1 MDPRLTPANEIVACS
16 TLKGKIKHSNF
27 VEAKN
32 YQINVP
38 FVDLLGTPDGKRNRQ
53 LIYGSK
59 VKYFAEADGWAFV
72 QNTYDKYVGYVPQS
86 AIGKATKKTHTVI
99 APLAHVFIEPNIKS
113 RNVEMLP
120 LAAKVSGQSV
130 ENGFLET
137 ELGWISVSQLMRKID
152 LYKDPIEVSKLLQ
165 HAPYLWGGNTTLGID
180 CSGLIQISLLLCG
193 VECPGDSDQQM
204 NTLGHNLDIASPQ
217 KRGDILFWKGHVAWA
232 INERQILHANAY
244 HHMATV
250 IEEANEAIER
260 IKKQDNNSLIAHKRL
275 TGELNE

>member
-32 YQINVP
+32 YQINKP
-38 FVDLLGTPDGKRNRQ
+38 FVDLLGAPDGKRNRQ

-59 VKYFAEADGWAFV
+59 VKYFDAADGWAFI

-86 AIGKATKKTHTVI
+86 SIGKEKEKTHTVI

-113 RNVEMLP
+113 KNIEMLP
-120 LAAKVSGQSV
+120 LAARVSGKMV
-130 ENGFLET
+130 ESGFLET
-137 ELGWISVSQLMRKID
+137 ELGWISVSQLMQKME

-193 VECPGDSDQQM
+193 IDCPGDSDQQR
-204 NTLGHNLDIASPQ
+204 NTLGRNIDIGSPR
-217 KRGDILFWKGHVAWA
+217 KKGDLLFWKGHVAWVV
-232 INERQILHANAY
+232 NERQILHANAY
-244 HHMATV
+244 HMATL

-260 IKKQDNNSLIAHKRL
+260 IEKQDNNSVIAHKRL
-275 TGELNE
+275 IGELYE

>member
-16 TLKGKIKHSNF
+16 TLKGQIKHSNF
-27 VEAKN
+27 VEGKS

-38 FVDLLGTPDGKRNRQ
+38 FVDLLDAPDGKRNRQ

-59 VKYFAEADGWAFV
+59 VKYFDEADGWAFI

-86 AIGKATKKTHTVI
+86 AIGEATEKTHTVI

-113 RNVEMLP
+113 KNVEMLP
-120 LAAKVSGQSV
+120 LAAKVSGEVV

-137 ELGWISVSQLMRKID
+137 ELGWISLSQLKQKTE
-152 LYKDPIEVSKLLQ
+152 LSKDPVEVSKLLQ
-165 HAPYLWGGNTTLGID
+165 HAPYLWGGNTSLGID

-193 VECPGDSDQQM
+193 VDCPGDSDQQM
-204 NTLGHNLDIASPQ
+204 NTLGHNLDVGSPR
-217 KRGDILFWKGHVAWA
+217 KKGDILFWKGHVAWA
-232 INERQILHANAY
+232 VNERQILHANAY
-244 HHMATV
+244 HMATV

-260 IKKQDNNSLIAHKRL
+260 IKKQDKNSVIAHKRL
-275 TGELNE
+275 KGELYE

>member
-16 TLKGKIKHSNF
+16 SLKGKIKHSNF
-27 VEAKN
+27 IEGKN

-59 VKYFAEADGWAFV
+59 VKYFGSADGWAFI
-72 QNTYDKYVGYVPQS
+72 QNSYDKYVGYVPQS
-86 AIGKATKKTHTVI
+86 AIGKATEKTHTVT

-120 LAAKVSGQSV
+120 LAAKVSGKRV

-137 ELGWISVSQLMRKID
+137 ELGWISVSQSMRKIE

-204 NTLGHNLDIASPQ
+204 NSLGHNLDIGSPR
-217 KRGDILFWKGHVAWA
+217 KKGDILFWKGHVAWVV
-232 INERQILHANAY
+232 NERQILHANAY
-244 HHMATV
+244 HMATV

-260 IKKQDNNSLIAHKRL
+260 IKKQDNNNLIAHKRL
-275 TGELNE
+275 IGELYE